1 MVTSHS
7 KSPTMFRRDV
17 QPFGSLLDLYLREA
31 GLETPLLQR
40 RLLDAW
46 PKVAGDLVARYTVE
60 KHIYNQTLMVKISN
74 PALRADLSMMR
85 TQYVKQLNA
94 AVGAT
99 IIADVRFY

>member
-1 MVTSHS
+1 
-7 KSPTMFRRDV
+7 MFRREV
-17 QPFGSLLDLYLREA
+17 QSFGSLLDLYLREA